1 VAVEIRPPHSG
12 EWPACRMLLPRAF
25 GRHRTPEVLLAFD
38 EDQPA
43 NPQITGAVAYQ
54 RRGSQIGILD
64 LRVLRTHRRK
74 GVGTRLLNNLFSTAM
89 AGGHSVI
96 SVFTDILANPDA
108 GPFLISNGF
117 QSRNRMF
124 VVEADLERMLAGM
137 SRLRDRLVSSGRVPS
152 SARLV
157 TPAEA
162 PMDEVIRLF
171 DKYIMDERCLRP
183 EFFRASF
190 SSARFDESS
199 VILMVDGRVGGLLMV
214 EWLRDIH
221 RAEVP
226 ARVVVPEYR
235 GGWANV
241 LMMATALERGRAA
254 GITRVRFESLE
265 DNADTLSLARR
276 FQADTIRVLDRFL
289 RQVRSEDEGK
299 PAY

>member
-1 VAVEIRPPHSG
+1 MAVEIRPPRSA

-25 GRHRTPEVLLAFD
+25 GRNRAPEVLLALD
-38 EDQPA
+38 EDQTT
-43 NPQITGAVAYQ
+43 NPRITGAVAYQ
-54 RRGSQIGILD
+54 RRARQIGILD
-64 LRVLRTHRRK
+64 LRVVKTHRRK
-74 GVGTRLLNNLFSTAM
+74 GVGSRLLQNL
-89 AGGHSVI
+89 AGEQAVI
-96 SVFTDILANPDA
+96 STFTDVLANPDA
-108 GPFLISNGF
+108 ERFLTANGF
-117 QSRNRMF
+117 ERQGRMF
-124 VVEADLERMLAGM
+124 VVEADLERMLEGM
-137 SRLRDRLVSSGRVPS
+137 TRLRDRLVSSGRVPS

-162 PMDEVIRLF
+162 PMEEVIRLF
-171 DKYIMDERCLRP
+171 DKFIMAERCLRP

-190 SSARFDESS
+190 SSARFDQSS

-276 FQADTIRVLDRFL
+276 FKADTVHILDRFL
-289 RQVRSEDEGK
+289 RQVRTDQ
-299 PAY
+299 PVL